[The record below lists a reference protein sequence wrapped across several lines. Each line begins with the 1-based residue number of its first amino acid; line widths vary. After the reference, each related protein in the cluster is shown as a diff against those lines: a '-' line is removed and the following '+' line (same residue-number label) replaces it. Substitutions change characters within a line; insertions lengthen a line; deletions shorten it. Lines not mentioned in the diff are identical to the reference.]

1 MPRLY
6 RQVGSLFLP
15 RCLSK
20 YQPRIIDPSESNW
33 QDAPTPGLPLFV
45 EGSNPRRTTALQ
57 RETTAG
63 PKSDGRSLCSFLCEP
78 FYRSMKRLYRVR
90 VFHGL
95 MSVRTSHP
103 IFSQSALLYAFLAST
118 VCYAVFGSSNPSA
131 LLDVRNYR
139 QGWRES

>member
-1 MPRLY
+1 MTNSSF
-6 RQVGSLFLP
+6 GDNAD
-15 RCLSK
+15 
-20 YQPRIIDPSESNW
+20 QPRIIDPSEANW

-45 EGSNPRRTTALQ
+45 EGSNPRWTTALQ

-118 VCYAVFGSSNPSA
+118 VCYAVFGSSNPGA